1 VSTTHR
7 IALWTGVFAAPAA
20 WALHLA
26 LGWWLEE
33 AACSPGS
40 RGFVSHEHL
49 GQVLLTAFALAL
61 ACAGLAAALWTY
73 RAARR
78 GDVTDPRG
86 RVAFL
91 GVFGVGGGLLFLALL
106 ALAGTY
112 AIVLDPCTPS

>member
-1 VSTTHR
+1 MTTTHR

-49 GQVLLTAFALAL
+49 GQVLLTAFAFVLA
-61 ACAGLAAALWTY
+61 AAGFAAALWTY

-78 GDVTDPRG
+78 GDVSDPRG

-106 ALAGTY
+106 AFAGTY